1 MAYKIPVSVL
11 VVVYTP
17 DLDVLL
23 LERADRRGF
32 WQSVTGSQDEGETLR
47 ETAVRELR
55 EETGLDAARY
65 ELADWRKQNRY
76 EIYRR
81 WRSRYAPG
89 VTHNVEHVFGL
100 RVPHQLEVALQPREH
115 LRHEWLP
122 WQAAAEKVFS
132 WSNAEAI
139 REVPERAWQASQSAS
154 LAAWE
159 GSCAAGTPGPNSR
172 CPSSQRTL
180 RSGVKIA
187 QRGTGRRLH
196 SQGATDSITW
206 CAGS

>member
-1 MAYKIPVSVL
+1 MEFKIPVSVL
-11 VVVYTP
+11 VVVHTP

-47 ETAVRELR
+47 ETAVRELI

-100 RVPHQLEVALQPREH
+100 RVPQRLEVVLQPREH
-115 LRHEWLP
+115 VRHEWLP
-122 WQAAAEKVFS
+122 WRAAAEKVFS

-139 REVPERAWQASQSAS
+139 RELPERARQA
-154 LAAWE
+154 
-159 GSCAAGTPGPNSR
+159 G
-172 CPSSQRTL
+172 QRP
-180 RSGVKIA
+180 
-187 QRGTGRRLH
+187 
-196 SQGATDSITW
+196 
-206 CAGS
+206 